1 MLSMCDHAAMGPTM
15 TPDGEATGK
24 LIYEVLRLHGR
35 LIVAGDALMA
45 ELGLSSA
52 RWQVLGTVA
61 AAPRPLTVPDLARI
75 LGQSRQSLQRLVNE
89 MADDGLLRLADNP
102 AHRRS
107 PHVEPTEAG
116 RRLHGEVEARRI
128 PWIEGIAAKLGEV
141 DAAAATRA
149 LAALRAVLE
158 RG

>member
-1 MLSMCDHAAMGPTM
+1 MRPTT
-15 TPDGEATGK
+15 TPKGDATGR

-35 LIVAGDALMA
+35 LVAAGDMLMA
-45 ELGLSSA
+45 DLGLSSA
-52 RWQVLGTVA
+52 RWQGLGTVA

-89 MADDGLLRLADNP
+89 MVEDDLLRLVANP

-107 PHVEPTEAG
+107 PHIEPTEAG
-116 RRLHGEVEARRI
+116 RLLHDAVEARRI
-128 PWIEGIAAKLGEV
+128 PWTEGIATKLGDV
-141 DAAAATRA
+141 DATAAARA
-149 LAALRAVLE
+149 LAAMRAVLE

>member
-1 MLSMCDHAAMGPTM
+1 M

-35 LIVAGDALMA
+35 LIAAGDALMA
-45 ELGLSSA
+45 DLGLSSA

-107 PHVEPTEAG
+107 PHVEPTDEG
-116 RRLHGEVEARRI
+116 RRLHGEVETRRI
-128 PWIEGIAAKLGEV
+128 PWTEGIAAKLGDA
-141 DAAAATRA
+141 DAAAAARA

>member
-1 MLSMCDHAAMGPTM
+1 MKRTM
-15 TPDGEATGK
+15 TSRGEATGK

-35 LIVAGDALMA
+35 LIAAGDALMA

-61 AAPRPLTVPDLARI
+61 AAARPLTVPDLARI

-89 MADDGLLRLADNP
+89 MVEDDLLRLVDNP

-116 RRLHGEVEARRI
+116 RRLHAEVEARRI
-128 PWIEGIAAKLGEV
+128 PWTEGIAEKLGDV
-141 DAAAATRA
+141 DAAAAARA

>member
-1 MLSMCDHAAMGPTM
+1 M

-35 LIVAGDALMA
+35 LIAAGDALMA
-45 ELGLSSA
+45 DLGLSALMADLGLSSA

-107 PHVEPTEAG
+107 PHVEPTDEG
-116 RRLHGEVEARRI
+116 RRLHGEVETRRI
-128 PWIEGIAAKLGEV
+128 PWTEGIAAKLGDA
-141 DAAAATRA
+141 DAAAAARA